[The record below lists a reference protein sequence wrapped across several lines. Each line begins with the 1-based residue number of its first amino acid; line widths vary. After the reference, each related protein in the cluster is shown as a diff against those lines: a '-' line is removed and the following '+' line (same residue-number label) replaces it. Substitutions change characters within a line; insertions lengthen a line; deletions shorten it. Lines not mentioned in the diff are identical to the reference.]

1 MNNLYELELGRIAKV
16 ENIYCEENIKRRLMD
31 LGIVRGTEIKAI
43 LKSPSGNPKAYEVR
57 GSVIAIRSEDAK
69 KIEIKNKWEIWR

>member
-1 MNNLYELELGRIAKV
+1 MHTLYELKIDDQAKIK
-16 ENIYCEENIKRRLMD
+16 EINCSEGIKRRMMD
-31 LGIVRGTEIKAI
+31 LGIVKGTPIKAI

-69 KIEIKNKWEIWR
+69 KIEVIK